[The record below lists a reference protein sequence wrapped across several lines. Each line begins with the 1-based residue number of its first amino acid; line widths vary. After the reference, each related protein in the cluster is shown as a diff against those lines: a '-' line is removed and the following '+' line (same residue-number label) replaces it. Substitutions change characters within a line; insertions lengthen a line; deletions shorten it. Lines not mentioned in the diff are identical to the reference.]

1 MIRLRIC
8 EHDIEQYVRYI
19 YYGFNNNYI
28 EMGKWWVNRV
38 NTTDSNLEKYGKLE
52 SLVFCIS
59 HNASTLFRNLQNRS
73 SVYRRAWHSPKT

>member
-1 MIRLRIC
+1 
-8 EHDIEQYVRYI
+8 
-19 YYGFNNNYI
+19 
-28 EMGKWWVNRV
+28 MGKWWVNRV
-38 NTTDSNLEKYGKLE
+38 NTTDCNLEKYGKLE